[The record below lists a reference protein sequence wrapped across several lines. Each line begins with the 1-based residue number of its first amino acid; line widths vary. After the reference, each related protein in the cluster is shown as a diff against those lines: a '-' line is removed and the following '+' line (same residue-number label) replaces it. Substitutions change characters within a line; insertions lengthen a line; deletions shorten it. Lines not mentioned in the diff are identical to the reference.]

1 MGSPRVRQDWSDR
14 TQVYVSG
21 KQREAARQA
30 CPKTEESVPFAPSP
44 LLPVFIFSWLF
55 QGKDTCSLLFYFL
68 AFLLPKTF
76 FLEDDT
82 FILADCNRDSSAS
95 YPRPGGVRAVS
106 SAVSG
111 SAGPSGLQPA
121 RNPLLC
127 AWDSPDRNTGVGFH
141 ALLQAI
147 SPSQGLNPCL
157 CLPHWQAGSLPPV
170 PEHKEQAACRQRVW
184 RLCWPQE
191 GRLCRES
198 ETPAICSNLPTYSF
212 SLSPSIILLI
222 KFQTCTPILAQTL
235 ST

>member
-1 MGSPRVRQDWSDR
+1 MGSSPWSRQGSGRTEVTAHRCMFQVNREKQQGRPAPRPRNL
-14 TQVYVSG
+14 
-21 KQREAARQA
+21 
-30 CPKTEESVPFAPSP
+30 SP
-44 LLPVFIFSWLF
+44 LPHPLSSVFIFSWLF

-82 FILADCNRDSSAS
+82 FILADRNRDSSAS

-111 SAGPSGLQPA
+111 SAGQSGLQPA

-170 PEHKEQAACRQRVW
+170 PEHKEQAACRQRV
-184 RLCWPQE
+184 
-191 GRLCRES
+191 
-198 ETPAICSNLPTYSF
+198 
-212 SLSPSIILLI
+212 
-222 KFQTCTPILAQTL
+222 
-235 ST
+235 